1 VAPQIGARRCRGNSG
16 LGAARERIPRLH
28 FSRKGNV
35 EIALRNF
42 GAARLV
48 GIIDQ
53 LATAALDMRKQASL
67 AAVIA
72 QRTLLAIAANA
83 KRRG

>member
-1 VAPQIGARRCRGNSG
+1 
-16 LGAARERIPRLH
+16 
-28 FSRKGNV
+28 
-35 EIALRNF
+35 
-42 GAARLV
+42 
-48 GIIDQ
+48 
-53 LATAALDMRKQASL
+53 MRKQASL